1 MNCLNL
7 GKNLERGI
15 NHRKD
20 LEIQKS
26 VSRVLFFTL
35 FFYVSFFLQANN
47 ITISLGIF
55 FAYICIA
62 KIAGDV
68 KYVLPINIKVL

>member
-20 LEIQKS
+20 LHYFS
-26 VSRVLFFTL
+26 MYPFF
-35 FFYVSFFLQANN
+35 SKQ

-55 FAYICIA
+55 IAYICIA

-68 KYVLPINIKVL
+68 KYVVLSTTYQY

>member
-15 NHRKD
+15 NYRKD

-26 VSRVLFFTL
+26 VSRVSMYPFF
-35 FFYVSFFLQANN
+35 SKQ

-55 FAYICIA
+55 FAYVCIA

-68 KYVLPINIKVL
+68 KYVLPGTTYQY